1 LLEVIIMPLGGEG
14 GAALEPSEGV
24 EGATA
29 EALAD
34 VLGSAVLDENDGGGE
49 DAEVVGYV
57 GAEESSEL
65 LDAGTREGGGCESDV
80 SGSASSRGGFI
91 ENDGGE
97 HPEVDVATA
106 PDEAVVKDV
115 GEAPQAGGERV
126 DDGAWPEAC
135 VDLLLQGGC
144 VEATGLVNSV

>member
-65 LDAGTREGGGCESDV
+65 LDAGTREGGGCESD
-80 SGSASSRGGFI
+80 
-91 ENDGGE
+91 GGE